1 MSKGYTHA
9 YFNTATIENY
19 LIKEKGIKYKANILP
34 EKIYQLESTKTVKF
48 LDFILAKKIIW
59 LRFDI
64 RYFLV
69 FILRK
74 VILKKD
80 ELIIHNDLDSS
91 QLRTFVMNTF
101 FSLFLNFKVIKSIVN
116 CNESK
121 MKLLIQF

>member
-1 MSKGYTHA
+1 M
-9 YFNTATIENY
+9 
-19 LIKEKGIKYKANILP
+19 
-34 EKIYQLESTKTVKF
+34 KF

-101 FSLFLNFKVIKSIVN
+101 FFFK
-116 CNESK
+116 
-121 MKLLIQF
+121 F

>member
-1 MSKGYTHA
+1 M
-9 YFNTATIENY
+9 
-19 LIKEKGIKYKANILP
+19 P

-101 FSLFLNFKVIKSIVN
+101 FLFF
-116 CNESK
+116 
-121 MKLLIQF
+121 

>member
-1 MSKGYTHA
+1 M
-9 YFNTATIENY
+9 
-19 LIKEKGIKYKANILP
+19 
-34 EKIYQLESTKTVKF
+34 KF

-101 FSLFLNFKVIKSIVN
+101 FFF
-116 CNESK
+116 
-121 MKLLIQF
+121 F